1 MIYDLVFKFI
11 HFFIHFR
18 HLMMYKY
25 VIVESDCAF
34 NLEYYPFDNQNCQ
47 ITLAYQGNQG
57 EIIKLIAENITY
69 LGPTTMKQY
78 DIDPIQFK
86 TNQENKIIFAIKFRR
101 NILREVLTIIF
112 PTILIVFVS
121 IHASHAITIGINSIE

>member
-1 MIYDLVFKFI
+1 MIFDLVLKFI
-11 HFFIHFR
+11 NFFIHFR

-25 VIVESDCAF
+25 VIVESDCVF
-34 NLEYYPFDNQNCQ
+34 DLEYYPFDNQNCQ

-121 IHASHAITIGINSIE
+121 TYEITTFIQFYGIIF

>member
-1 MIYDLVFKFI
+1 MGEFPFLNYDPVFDLI
-11 HFFIHFR
+11 INYIIHFR
-18 HLMMYKY
+18 YLIMHKY
-25 VIVESDCAF
+25 IIVESDCVF
-34 NLEYYPFDNQNCQ
+34 DLKYYPFDNQYCQ
-47 ITLAYQGNQG
+47 ITLAYEGNQG
-57 EIIKLIAENITY
+57 EIIKLIAENLTY

-101 NILREVLTIIF
+101 NILRELLTIIF

-121 IHASHAITIGINSIE
+121 T

>member
-1 MIYDLVFKFI
+1 MN
-11 HFFIHFR
+11 
-18 HLMMYKY
+18 KY
-25 VIVESDCAF
+25 VIVESDCVF
-34 NLEYYPFDNQNCQ
+34 DLEYYPFDNQNCQ

-86 TNQENKIIFAIKFRR
+86 TYPENKIIFEIKFRR

-121 IHASHAITIGINSIE
+121 T